1 MSTAF
6 MPRFIPT
13 VARFL
18 TLPPLRE
25 RDKGVQGYY
34 IAACG
39 TGGKADK
46 WRGAVVFKSADGG
59 QTWQPI
65 ATLRTP
71 AIMGRVLA
79 WQGSDTDST
88 EQTPTLT
95 LTLRTLHPSQQLE
108 SHDDATLAQGANR
121 LCIGNEMLSYREAR
135 LTAAQTYT
143 VTGITRAR
151 KGTQAGAIELGA
163 LFTVLNPA
171 QLARVDVLDARREH
185 VGVGTEGTEKTPLLY
200 RVASFGQPLDD
211 EPSQSFEQLCQ

>member
-1 MSTAF
+1 MSTQYIAKF
-6 MPRFIPT
+6 VPT

-18 TLPPLRE
+18 TLPPMRE

-39 TGGKADK
+39 TGGQADK
-46 WRGAVVFKSADGG
+46 WRGAVVFQSADGG

-79 WQGSDTDST
+79 WDEVAQS
-88 EQTPTLT
+88 
-95 LTLRTLHPSQQLE
+95 LTLRTLHPSAQLE
-108 SHDDATLAQGANR
+108 SHDDATLEQGANR
-121 LCIGNEMLSYREAR
+121 LCIGSEVLSYREAR

-151 KGTQAGAIELGA
+151 KGTDKGTIEVGD

-171 QLARVDVLDARREH
+171 QLARVDVLDERRTA
-185 VGVGTEGTEKTPLLY
+185 VGGDGEKTPLLY

-211 EPSQSFEQLCQ
+211 EPALNFEQLCE